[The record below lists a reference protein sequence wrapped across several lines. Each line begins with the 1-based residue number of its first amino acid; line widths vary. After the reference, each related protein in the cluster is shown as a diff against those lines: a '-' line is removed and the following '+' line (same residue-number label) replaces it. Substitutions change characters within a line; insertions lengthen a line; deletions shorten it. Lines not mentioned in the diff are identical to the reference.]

1 MDQLNIKDTMSIMN
15 YGVNIQNMISELSD
29 CAFDLIKE
37 IDLSYV
43 GDLLSE
49 MLKYFKAPPAKDKTF
64 LEIEHEIDGMTDKLK
79 ECRLK
84 LLKDCELLEQLCV
97 VNRTYIEQI
106 VVHVEHARAFIDEA
120 KQQPMTSDDKLRLGT
135 MEKRI
140 KELEMSQT
148 VAYSF
153 EPQLKVIQEN
163 EAQMAEKIQS
173 TLVNALIL
181 WKRTKATRDNKGNME
196 ETTNL
201 VMEKF
206 DEIIRLQ
213 REGYS
218 VVDKS

>member
-1 MDQLNIKDTMSIMN
+1 MDQLNVKDTISIMN

-29 CAFDLIKE
+29 CAYDLVKE
-37 IDLSYV
+37 INLNSI
-43 GDLLSE
+43 GELLSD
-49 MLKYFKAPPAKDKTF
+49 MLKYFKAPPEKDKTF
-64 LEIEHEIDGMTDKLK
+64 LEIEHEIDAMTDELK
-79 ECRLK
+79 ACRIE
-84 LLKDCELLEQLCV
+84 LLKDCELMQQLCIT
-97 VNRTYIEQI
+97 NRVYINEI
-106 VVHVEHARAFIDEA
+106 VLLIEHAREA
-120 KQQPMTSDDKLRLGT
+120 IAEVKSQALSSDDKLRLGT
-135 MEKRI
+135 LEKRI

-153 EPQLKVIQEN
+153 EPQLRVIQEN

-181 WKRTKATRDNKGNME
+181 WKRTKASKDNTGNIE

-218 VVDKS
+218 LIDKQ

>member
-106 VVHVEHARAFIDEA
+106 VVHVEHARAVIDEA